1 MNTLIRLLFLFF
13 TSLMMTAPAMAQ
25 HTMHDDQ
32 PVSADDSVGEVD
44 FRANCD
50 ESVRA
55 EFDRALGLMHHMMY
69 VQARAAYE
77 DVARSAPDCAMAH
90 WGVATTLFQ
99 PLWGTLPSSEEI
111 TRGREAIKRAEELA
125 DNEREQSL
133 IRATAAFYGPDTDRL
148 QPRLAGWIEGMD
160 SAYES
165 FPDDPDIA
173 SLYALSRLALALES
187 DDRQALHDEAES
199 VLRAVWDEE
208 PRHPGAVHYSI
219 HATDADGR
227 ADNALEIVESYGQI
241 APKVPHALHMPS
253 HIYVRL
259 GDWPSVIEWNERS
272 AQSAIDHKSEGATS
286 FHYIHALDYLV
297 YGHLQRGEDTA
308 AHEVWQS
315 AQANGPHQANFP
327 GAFHLASIPARLA
340 VEARDWQAAAEI
352 KTRVPDYIGWDAFYW
367 PEGVSWFARGLG
379 AVHTGDLA
387 AAREA
392 EQRLATL
399 SESATSAA
407 DRRFSTYLEVDRLI
421 LSGWIAQ
428 AEDKPERALAR
439 MRAAGELEATVEKHP
454 VTPGALLPPH
464 EALGDLLLAL
474 DRPEEA
480 LAAYE
485 RSDQTWPK
493 RYNTLSGAVRAA
505 QAVGNKQS
513 AAKWRERLRD
523 VAPDDER
530 HAVSDKQARSA
541 LSTGEHRL

>member
-1 MNTLIRLLFLFF
+1 MNTLTRLLFLFF
-13 TSLMMTAPAMAQ
+13 ASLMITAPAMAQ
-25 HTMHDDQ
+25 HTMHNDQ
-32 PVSADDSVGEVD
+32 PVNAEDTIGAVNFS
-44 FRANCD
+44 ANCD

-77 DVARSAPDCAMAH
+77 DVARTAPDCAMAH

-99 PLWGTLPSSEEI
+99 PLWSTQPSSEEI
-111 TRGREAIKRAEELA
+111 TRGREAIKRAKELA
-125 DNEREQSL
+125 DSEREQSL
-133 IRATAAFYGPDTDRL
+133 IRATEAFFRPDTDRL
-148 QPRLAGWIEGMD
+148 QPRLAGWIEGMEN
-160 SAYES
+160 AYES

-173 SLYALSRLALALES
+173 SLYALSRLALES
-187 DDRQALHDEAES
+187 DDRQSLHDEAES
-199 VLRAVWDEE
+199 VLRTVWEEE

-227 ADNALEIVESYGQI
+227 AGKALEIVDSYGHI
-241 APKVPHALHMPS
+241 APNVPHALHMPS

-259 GDWPSVIEWNERS
+259 GDWPKVIDWNERS
-272 AQSAIDHKSEGATS
+272 AKAAIDHKNEGATS

-297 YGHLQRGEDTA
+297 YGHLQRGEDNA
-308 AHEVWQS
+308 AHQVWQS
-315 AQANGPHQANFP
+315 ARANGPHQANFP

-340 VEARDWQAAAEI
+340 VEARDWQAAAEL
-352 KTRVPDYIGWDAFYW
+352 KPRVPDYIGWDAFFW
-367 PEGVSWFARGLG
+367 PEGISWFARGLG

-399 SESATSAA
+399 TQDAKSAA

-439 MRAAGELEATVEKHP
+439 IRAAGELEATVEKHP

-485 RSDQTWPK
+485 HSERTWPK

-505 QAVGNKQS
+505 QAAGDKAS
-513 AAKWRERLRD
+513 ADEWRQRLNE
-523 VAPDDER
+523 VAPDAKRD
-530 HAVSDKQARSA
+530 ARLGVIREA
-541 LSTGEHRL
+541 Y